1 MSALATTNI
10 LDKITSKKE
19 ENLPRIING
28 YKEKYKE
35 ALKSNKNFYQTLA
48 EPELSIIGEIK
59 RASPSKGLIR
69 RDFNHLEIAK
79 LYEDHVD
86 ALSVLTEE
94 DFFMGNL
101 DYLYEINKVS
111 KLPTLCKD
119 FIIDTRQIDM
129 AYGLGASCIL
139 LIASILDKDRLVK
152 YIDYATS
159 LGMDALVEVHTREE
173 LEKVLE
179 TDAKIIGINN
189 RNLKDFTIDLNTTIS
204 LRKLIPD
211 DYLVVS
217 ESGIHTKADVEF
229 ITSQVK
235 IDGILVGESFM
246 KAPSIAAHAK
256 ELRDA
261 SKKEN

>member
-1 MSALATTNI
+1 MSGLATTNI
-10 LDKITSKKE
+10 LDKITIKKK
-19 ENLPRIING
+19 ENLPRIIND

-35 ALKSNKNFYQTLA
+35 ALKSNGSFYQTLA
-48 EPELSIIGEIK
+48 GPGLSIIGEIK

-69 RDFNHLEIAK
+69 ENFDHLELAK

-86 ALSVLTEE
+86 VLSVLTEE
-94 DFFMGNL
+94 DFFKGSL
-101 DYLYEINKVS
+101 GHLYEINKVS

-119 FIIDTRQIDM
+119 FIIDSRQIDM
-129 AYGLGASCIL
+129 AYRLGASCIL
-139 LIASILDKDRLVK
+139 LIASILDKDRLNK
-152 YIDYATS
+152 YIDHATS
-159 LGMDALVEVHTREE
+159 LGMDSLVEVHTREE

-179 TDAKIIGINN
+179 TNAKIIGINN

-217 ESGIHTKADVEF
+217 ESGIYTKEDVEF